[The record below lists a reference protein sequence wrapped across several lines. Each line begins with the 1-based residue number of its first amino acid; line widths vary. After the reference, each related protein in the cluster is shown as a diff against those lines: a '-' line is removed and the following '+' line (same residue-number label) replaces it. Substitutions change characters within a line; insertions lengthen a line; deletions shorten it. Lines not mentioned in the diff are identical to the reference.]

1 MDLMSKKI
9 QHIYRSATITL
20 LMLGFLA
27 HLIVPFSSQAQKTA
41 FTRWLDHNVVASGN
55 ESEVRL
61 RNTIRELPEQAGDF
75 WILVKEASELIA
87 SHQDHFKITVT
98 NSPQTETQDRSGWLI
113 DQWNIFQNQ
122 KSGFNS
128 VLVES
133 VKSLSNWIPQNTD
146 FSFVRSNSVYQ
157 QVHFQKELFFDPAP
171 AIAGSLQPLINGIS
185 INAP

>member
-1 MDLMSKKI
+1 MGLMSHKF

-27 HLIVPFSSQAQKTA
+27 HLIVPFSSHAQKTA
-41 FTRWLDHNVVASGN
+41 FTRWLDHNIVASGN
-55 ESEVRL
+55 ESEIRL
-61 RNTIRELPEQAGDF
+61 RNTIRELPEQTGDF

-87 SHQDHFKITVT
+87 SHQDLFKITVT
-98 NSPQTETQDRSGWLI
+98 NSHQTETQDRSGWLI
-113 DQWNIFQNQ
+113 DQWNNFQNQ

-133 VKSLSNWIPQNTD
+133 VKSLSNWIPQYPD
-146 FSFVRSNSVYQ
+146 FSFDHSRSVYH
-157 QVHFQKELFFDPAP
+157 QVHFQKELFFDTAV
-171 AIAGSLQPLINGIS
+171 AIEGNLQPLINGIS